1 MRASFLVANRIA
13 KAKKPF
19 TIGEELIL
27 PSTKDICR
35 ELLGEAAVKK
45 IMHVPLSAS
54 TVTRRIEEIAED
66 IEAQFLER
74 INTSPWY
81 ALQVDESTDIDNNA
95 ILLVY
100 ARYLY
105 QEDMHEDLLCALSLP
120 TNTTGAELFKSLN
133 GYISGKLKWS
143 FCVGICID
151 GAAAMTGRLSG
162 LISRIK
168 EVAPESK
175 FTHCIIHREMLAS
188 RKMCPELNSVC
199 MMSLKLLTTS
209 KHTPLTRV
217 YLSNF
222 VRRWM
227 QSTNAYSCTQK

>member
-1 MRASFLVANRIA
+1 MNENALRASFLVANRIA

-19 TIGEELIL
+19 TIGEEIIL

-35 ELLGEAAVKK
+35 ELLGEVAVKK

-54 TVTRRIEEIAED
+54 TVTRCIEEIAED
-66 IEAQFLER
+66 NKAHLLER

-120 TNTTGAELFKSLN
+120 TNTTGAEPFKSLN
-133 GYISGKLKWS
+133 GYILGKLKWS
-143 FCVGICID
+143 FCVGICTD
-151 GAAAMTGRLSG
+151 GAVAMTGRLSG

-168 EVAPESK
+168 EVAPESE
-175 FTHCIIHREMLAS
+175 FTHCIIRREMLAS
-188 RKMCPELNSVC
+188 RKMCPELNSV
-199 MMSLKLLTTS
+199 LTDVV
-209 KHTPLTRV
+209 KVINYIKAHAL
-217 YLSNF
+217 
-222 VRRWM
+222 
-227 QSTNAYSCTQK
+227 